1 MAGRFVNSDTETYY
15 KAAITTSVLLSEEKS
30 VRTKKKKKKKE
41 VQKWTQTTKNVEY
54 DKGDFFN

>member
-1 MAGRFVNSDTETYY
+1 MAGWFVNSDTETYY

-30 VRTKKKKKKKE
+30 VRTKKKKKE
-41 VQKWTQTTKNVEY
+41 VQKWTQTSKNVEY